1 VLPLLRCVAAGVL
14 CRAFRKQK
22 DPAVPMGS
30 ASATLSTYDD
40 SSEGVEGLQVDQYE
54 HPSHLRAFASAD
66 ITDVQRAKLR
76 DTFSIDEEY
85 YQLAGFDVQ
94 EPSSKK
100 RPQATDEDSGD
111 SDEGEEEEE
120 QRVAAQPPAPA
131 PEKPSPKAED
141 PSVEQVPPVLP
152 VFHSY
157 DASVRQIQQNVLPP
171 TPTAGAG
178 CPAAFALT
186 NVLAYGPASVAGQ
199 PFHNWPG
206 Y

>member
-1 VLPLLRCVAAGVL
+1 VL

-40 SSEGVEGLQVDQYE
+40 STDGLQVDQYE
-54 HPSHLRAFASAD
+54 HPSHLRASASAD
-66 ITDVQRAKLR
+66 ITDLQRAKLR
-76 DTFSIDEEY
+76 DSFSIDEEY

-94 EPSSKK
+94 KSRSKSSSKK
-100 RPQATDEDSGD
+100 RPQASEEDSGD
-111 SDEGEEEEE
+111 TEEGEEEEE

-131 PEKPSPKAED
+131 PEKPSPKVED

-157 DASVRQIQQNVLPP
+157 DVSVRQIQQNVLPP
-171 TPTAGAG
+171 TPTAAAG

-186 NVLAYGPASVAGQ
+186 NVLAYGPANIAGQ

-206 Y
+206 FTIEAQVRLN